1 MADLLLIADQRRCIK
16 EIFGDLITSF
26 DGRMNRYEH
35 GEKSYEEAKQSL
47 RDEMK
52 RLHEGLKR
60 LDNADSPERAKKIT
74 RKMVEI
80 AKDDIPEKFKVL
92 IETFTNLV
100 LEYGEV
106 K

>member
-1 MADLLLIADQRRCIK
+1 MADLLLVADQRAAIK

-26 DGRMNRYEH
+26 DRAIPRYEAA
-35 GEKSYEEAKQSL
+35 EKAYEESKQSL

-60 LDNADSPERAKKIT
+60 LDNADSPERAHKIKH
-74 RKMVEI
+74 KMIEI
-80 AKDDIPEKFKVL
+80 AKEDIPEKFGAF
-92 IETFTNLV
+92 IETFVNLV

>member
-1 MADLLLIADQRRCIK
+1 MPDLLLVSDQRKAIK
-16 EIFGDLITSF
+16 EIFGDLITNM
-26 DGRMNRYEH
+26 DLKIPRYEAA
-35 GEKSYEEAKQSL
+35 EKAYEEAKQSL

-60 LDNADSPERAKKIT
+60 LDAADSPERAEKIKA
-74 RKMVEI
+74 KMVEI
-80 AKDDIPEKFKVL
+80 AKEDIAEKFASFV
-92 IETFTNLV
+92 ETFVDLV